1 MADDKNQNDHDSE
14 YIGGVLKPKQRK
26 YRKREKVIAAVSIVA
41 FIILVII
48 SSLFMLQD
56 AERAVDGN
64 VELEYPIGDGE
75 NAAANTERFSDAESR
90 GYFLFGDDADGN
102 TNNMNDA
109 IDSSINENSPIAI
122 DTATTLS

>member
-1 MADDKNQNDHDSE
+1 MANDEKQNNHDSE

-26 YRKREKVIAAVSIVA
+26 YRKREKIIAAVSVVA
-41 FIILVII
+41 FVILVII
-48 SSLFMLQD
+48 SSLLMFQD

-75 NAAANTERFSDAESR
+75 NAAENAERFSDVANR
-90 GYFLFGDDADGN
+90 RYFLFGDDVDGN

-109 IDSSINENSPIAI
+109 INSSINENSPIAI

>member
-1 MADDKNQNDHDSE
+1 
-14 YIGGVLKPKQRK
+14 
-26 YRKREKVIAAVSIVA
+26 
-41 FIILVII
+41 
-48 SSLFMLQD
+48 MLQD

-75 NAAANTERFSDAESR
+75 NAAENSERLLDVENR
-90 GYFLFGDDADGN
+90 GYFLFGDDVDGN

-109 IDSSINENSPIAI
+109 INSSINENSPIAI